1 MHKVKDYV
9 DLVRDPRTGA
19 ILNLNSLDH
28 EKYVERRKVKNK
40 EHQKVQTIEDEVAN
54 MKDDINEIKSLLK
67 ELINGS
73 NWDNFR

>member
-9 DLVRDPRTGA
+9 DLVRDPHTGA

-40 EHQKVQTIEDEVAN
+40 EHQKVQTI
-54 MKDDINEIKSLLK
+54 
-67 ELINGS
+67 
-73 NWDNFR
+73 

>member
-1 MHKVKDYV
+1 MMHKVKDHA
-9 DLVRDPRTGA
+9 DLRRDPRTGS
-19 ILNLNSLDH
+19 ILNMNSLDH
-28 EKYVERRKVKNK
+28 EKYVSRREVNNK

-73 NWDNFR
+73 KWY